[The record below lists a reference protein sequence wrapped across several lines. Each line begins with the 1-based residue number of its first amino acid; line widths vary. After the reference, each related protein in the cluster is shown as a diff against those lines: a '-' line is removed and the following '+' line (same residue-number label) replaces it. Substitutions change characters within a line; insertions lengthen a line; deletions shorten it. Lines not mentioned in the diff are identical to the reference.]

1 MRYIE
6 LDTPALLID
15 RERLTKNLK
24 DMQSYADAHGVA
36 LRPHTKT
43 HKCPE
48 IAKMQLAAGAC
59 GIAVA
64 KVGEAEAMAEAGL
77 DDLFIANEIVGEA
90 KLRRIAALAKRDVK
104 LAFGVDMPCQVTAAE
119 SVFAQEG
126 VSVPVLVEIEV
137 GENRSGVIEEAD
149 FLAHYDILDGLCE
162 FFKANRILRL
172 AAHIDQRLEHFLQ
185 ETGIIL
191 GNRTAGGQHVE
202 AIPTVRSRQ
211 EEFCSLLHRTL
222 YGDRQHCIVGR
233 YVCTQDKD
241 RIRILQLHIAVSA
254 AIDTEYIF
262 QAAIVDVGAVDA
274 LGANRI
280 RELGGEVD
288 LL

>member
-1 MRYIE
+1 MQYIE

-90 KLRRIAALAKRDVK
+90 KLRRIAALAKRGVK
-104 LAFGVDMPCQVTAAE
+104 LAFGVDTPCQVTAAE

-137 GENRSGVIEEAD
+137 GENRSGVIESASARMCRSAA
-149 FLAHYDILDGLCE
+149 FSRTTAT
-162 FFKANRILRL
+162 AILRPIWMRS
-172 AAHIDQRLEHFLQ
+172 APCPKGHSGGRC
-185 ETGIIL
+185 IL
-191 GNRTAGGQHVE
+191 RSSPRSMACRARRSATARRRH
-202 AIPTVRSRQ
+202 S
-211 EEFCSLLHRTL
+211 
-222 YGDRQHCIVGR
+222 
-233 YVCTQDKD
+233 
-241 RIRILQLHIAVSA
+241 
-254 AIDTEYIF
+254 
-262 QAAIVDVGAVDA
+262 
-274 LGANRI
+274 
-280 RELGGEVD
+280 
-288 LL
+288 

>member
-90 KLRRIAALAKRDVK
+90 KLRRIAALAKRGVK
-104 LAFGVDMPCQVTAAE
+104 LAFGVDTPCQVTAAE

-137 GENRSGVIEEAD
+137 GENRSGIIEEAD
-149 FLAHYDILDGLCE
+149 FL
-162 FFKANRILRL
+162 
-172 AAHIDQRLEHFLQ
+172 
-185 ETGIIL
+185 
-191 GNRTAGGQHVE
+191 
-202 AIPTVRSRQ
+202 
-211 EEFCSLLHRTL
+211 TL
-222 YGDRQHCIVGR
+222 
-233 YVCTQDKD
+233 
-241 RIRILQLHIAVSA
+241 
-254 AIDTEYIF
+254 
-262 QAAIVDVGAVDA
+262 
-274 LGANRI
+274 
-280 RELGGEVD
+280 
-288 LL
+288 

>member
-77 DDLFIANEIVGEA
+77 DNLFIANEIVGEA
-90 KLRRIAALAKRDVK
+90 KLRRIAALAKRGVK
-104 LAFGVDMPCQVTAAE
+104 LAFGVDTPCQVTAAE

-149 FLAHYDILDGLCE
+149 FLALLDSIRACPHGGHGM
-162 FFKANRILRL
+162 A
-172 AAHIDQRLEHFLQ
+172 
-185 ETGIIL
+185 GIYAVPHQQNFAL
-191 GNRTAGGQHVE
+191 SSFVSG
-202 AIPTVRSRQ
+202 
-211 EEFCSLLHRTL
+211 
-222 YGDRQHCIVGR
+222 Y
-233 YVCTQDKD
+233 
-241 RIRILQLHIAVSA
+241 ILQIARVSFRA
-254 AIDTEYIF
+254 HLENWHKISKGLFIIISSVSTKKKLNLRKT
-262 QAAIVDVGAVDA
+262 QKIVKNPENKG
-274 LGANRI
+274 
-280 RELGGEVD
+280 
-288 LL
+288 